1 MVNYLKGKYPLKCGQ
16 RKIVNMNADT
26 DIEYVQVDVRNRK
39 ELIKFCQN
47 CSIVINCTGPS
58 YYLSREIASVVCEHN
73 IDYID
78 TFGIGIDKEE
88 LYNYESTMIIGAGS
102 FPGLSGILPVWIRK
116 EQQESEIRR
125 VNIFAGGNE
134 HITASACADFLLSTF
149 SQFGKID
156 SYYSHQ
162 QIKKTENI
170 TERVPLI
177 FPDTAEIMEYLP
189 DEIYLSAEYSR
200 IDELHWYNVQTNS
213 EYRNI
218 IQEALLKLMISQEYE
233 YVNRLAENV
242 KRKLENKRE
251 ESKTWYRIWLEIET
265 VTEKKNYGYEALDSY
280 KINGRIAAFCAEALC
295 SGICQK
301 GIYWPFEI
309 LDAEIV
315 MNSLIN
321 EEILIGLKENDKK
334 MQEHDL
340 NYEEGEL

>member
-1 MVNYLKGKYPLKCGQ
+1 
-16 RKIVNMNADT
+16 
-26 DIEYVQVDVRNRK
+26 
-39 ELIKFCQN
+39 
-47 CSIVINCTGPS
+47 
-58 YYLSREIASVVCEHN
+58 
-73 IDYID
+73 
-78 TFGIGIDKEE
+78 
-88 LYNYESTMIIGAGS
+88 
-102 FPGLSGILPVWIRK
+102 
-116 EQQESEIRR
+116 
-125 VNIFAGGNE
+125 
-134 HITASACADFLLSTF
+134 
-149 SQFGKID
+149 
-156 SYYSHQ
+156 
-162 QIKKTENI
+162 
-170 TERVPLI
+170 
-177 FPDTAEIMEYLP
+177 MEYLP

-334 MQEHDL
+334 MQEYDL

>member
-1 MVNYLKGKYPLKCGQ
+1 
-16 RKIVNMNADT
+16 MNADT

-170 TERVPLI
+170 TE
-177 FPDTAEIMEYLP
+177 FPGSD
-189 DEIYLSAEYSR
+189 
-200 IDELHWYNVQTNS
+200 
-213 EYRNI
+213 
-218 IQEALLKLMISQEYE
+218 
-233 YVNRLAENV
+233 
-242 KRKLENKRE
+242 
-251 ESKTWYRIWLEIET
+251 
-265 VTEKKNYGYEALDSY
+265 
-280 KINGRIAAFCAEALC
+280 
-295 SGICQK
+295 
-301 GIYWPFEI
+301 
-309 LDAEIV
+309 
-315 MNSLIN
+315 
-321 EEILIGLKENDKK
+321 KE
-334 MQEHDL
+334 DL
-340 NYEEGEL
+340 

>member
-1 MVNYLKGKYPLKCGQ
+1 M
-16 RKIVNMNADT
+16 D
-26 DIEYVQVDVRNRK
+26 
-39 ELIKFCQN
+39 
-47 CSIVINCTGPS
+47 
-58 YYLSREIASVVCEHN
+58 
-73 IDYID
+73 
-78 TFGIGIDKEE
+78 
-88 LYNYESTMIIGAGS
+88 
-102 FPGLSGILPVWIRK
+102 
-116 EQQESEIRR
+116 
-125 VNIFAGGNE
+125 
-134 HITASACADFLLSTF
+134 
-149 SQFGKID
+149 
-156 SYYSHQ
+156 
-162 QIKKTENI
+162 
-170 TERVPLI
+170 
-177 FPDTAEIMEYLP
+177 
-189 DEIYLSAEYSR
+189 
-200 IDELHWYNVQTNS
+200 
-213 EYRNI
+213 
-218 IQEALLKLMISQEYE
+218 
-233 YVNRLAENV
+233 NRLAENV